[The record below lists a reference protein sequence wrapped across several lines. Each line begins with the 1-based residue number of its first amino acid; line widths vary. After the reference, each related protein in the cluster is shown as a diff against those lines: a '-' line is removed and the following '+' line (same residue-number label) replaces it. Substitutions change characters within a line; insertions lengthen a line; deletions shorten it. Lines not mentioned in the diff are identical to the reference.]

1 MNDVNDFEKDFKLM
15 IISVYEKTM
24 ENLQKKKKKNA
35 EDF

>member
-24 ENLQKKKKKNA
+24 ENLQKKKNA